1 MINSKYEYVFEKEK
15 QRIISQNPA
24 NEKKYDCAGVY
35 SISIGGN
42 LTYIGKAKNM
52 LKRITEHIL
61 EIKREKPMGHK
72 YEIFK
77 QAMNEDVKITF
88 DVIYRAVSSDT
99 DELEKEIGEKEG
111 FFIRQYL
118 PVLNYQIPK
127 EENYKSFTVNKEAN
141 TITLDQIME
150 KEDYYGF

>member
-1 MINSKYEYVFEKEK
+1 
-15 QRIISQNPA
+15 
-24 NEKKYDCAGVY
+24 
-35 SISIGGN
+35 
-42 LTYIGKAKNM
+42 M

-141 TITLDQIME
+141 TITLD
-150 KEDYYGF
+150 